1 MKFDYLFFELLF
13 MSFFSVILS
22 FPEGIRKD
30 HLSYTLD
37 KFFPYQ
43 KMADSWWYQSE
54 YVNISDRR
62 II

>member
-22 FPEGIRKD
+22 FPKGIRKD
-30 HLSYTLD
+30 HLSCTLD

-43 KMADSWWYQSE
+43 KWSIHDD
-54 YVNISDRR
+54 ISLNM
-62 II
+62 